1 MSDYEESTLP
11 EGFYLKPPHDNAPAW
26 IKGQIGIKVD
36 TAIEY
41 LQKMKNDKGYV
52 NLDLKESK
60 GGKLYLDL
68 NNFIP
73 KPPEERTATG
83 PVAPEPEA
91 PEEEDP
97 F

>member
-11 EGFYLKPPHDNAPAW
+11 EGFFLKPPHEAAPSW

-41 LQKMKNDKGYV
+41 LQRMKNDKGYV

-73 KPPEERTATG
+73 KPPEERTAG
-83 PVAPEPEA
+83 PVAPEPVVD
-91 PEEEDP
+91 EESDP

>member
-41 LQKMKNDKGYV
+41 LQKRKNDKGYV

-73 KPPEERTATG
+73 KPPEERDQPAVQS
-83 PVAPEPEA
+83 PVN
-91 PEEEDP
+91 EEDDP

>member
-1 MSDYEESTLP
+1 MSDNQDSTLP
-11 EGFYLKPPHDNAPAW
+11 EGFFLKPPHDNAPGW
-26 IKGQIGIKVD
+26 IKGQIGIKVE

-41 LQKMKNDKGYV
+41 LKKVQNDKGYV

-60 GGKLYLDL
+60 NGKLYLDL

-73 KPPEERTATG
+73 KPLEERTIAPT
-83 PVAPEPEA
+83 PVVNGKDDFD
-91 PEEEDP
+91 DP